1 MKMSLLGPVGSGKR
15 TQSQR
20 ISERLDRRAGPGS
33 DRGRYR
39 ADMRSRVTSTG
50 RAGPGRRDHGSGAA
64 HLQPAGTWILDD
76 FPRPIA
82 QACALDEEL
91 VERIVG
97 DRQQSLATARV
108 YPRALSYPGPGEGP
122 GPRTVRAARG
132 RLGGGPPAA
141 VRSLP

>member
-33 DRGRYR
+33 DKGRYR

-64 HLQPAGTWILDD
+64 HLQPAGTWLLDD
-76 FPRPIA
+76 FDSEE
-82 QACALDEEL
+82 ALRRQFEAYRKETEAIKEHYNKKGVLSVMDA
-91 VERIVG
+91 
-97 DRQQSLATARV
+97 DRGPSKVAEDILQG
-108 YPRALSYPGPGEGP
+108 LSHPEKSP
-122 GPRTVRAARG
+122 
-132 RLGGGPPAA
+132 
-141 VRSLP
+141 